1 MAERFES
8 KNKKDGEKIVT
19 TPLMGIRVL
28 DLTTGPAAGIATMIL
43 ADFGAEVLVV
53 RRPGEDT
60 FDNQPAFPMWSRG
73 KKSVELDLDN
83 SDERKTFETLCT
95 AADVL
100 FCNWRS
106 SSLRRRGLDY
116 GSVHE
121 RHPHLIF
128 CHVSGFGS
136 HGPHADYPGYEHIVA
151 AVTGR
156 MRLFERI
163 VERDG
168 PVFSALQVGIHAC
181 AQNAA
186 AGTLAALLERG
197 DEGQGRL
204 VETSLLQGL
213 LPYEQGAM
221 LAVQFRDRFPE
232 LFPPTVAPTSN
243 EPPMPSL
250 FYHPAQAKDGRW
262 MQFGNL
268 LPHLYDNFLRLTDL
282 VDVLIDPDWDPEQM
296 YIGDK
301 DKHEAFR
308 QRMLE
313 QIQKRSSEEWMSA
326 LISDGGIV
334 GTVYETTQQALNNAD
349 IIANGHVI
357 KRPNGGVQIGPVAR
371 LTKTP
376 AKPGLDMESGTPCLE
391 EWTGAAEARL
401 VPKHLK
407 GKSLPLTGIKVVELA
422 TIIAAPLGASY
433 LADMGAE
440 VIKVEQLG
448 GDPYRGQGMGIGSAR
463 VNAGKKS
470 ISVDL
475 KSDEGKEIV
484 LKLLGDA
491 DVLIHNYRP
500 GVPERL
506 GIGYE
511 QVASVNP
518 NIVYL
523 QSNGYGPDGP
533 GAHRPSTHPVPGAA
547 MGGVMYQMREEL
559 PSKIQDFDGLCLWT
573 RRLMRANEVNPDP
586 NTAVVVATSAML
598 GLVARQRTGMGQQIL
613 VDMFGAN
620 AYANHDDFL
629 SYPGKSSRAMP
640 DHMMHGLSPCYRL
653 YATSENQWVFLAL
666 ISEREREK
674 FHTILSD
681 VGIQVPTV
689 EMLEENDSALEQA
702 LELMFKQQDADSWE
716 SLLAPK
722 GIGCV
727 RADRTT
733 PSDYWLHDPQAV
745 ALNAAVPIDH
755 PHWGE
760 YKRHGAMVNFDGE
773 YRPLK
778 APPMAGQ
785 HNKELLVSLGYEP
798 DLADRLEASG
808 ILYRE

>member
-1 MAERFES
+1 M
-8 KNKKDGEKIVT
+8 T
-19 TPLMGIRVL
+19 TALTGIRIL

-53 RRPGEDT
+53 KRPGSDLFESHA
-60 FDNQPAFPMWSRG
+60 AFPMWSRG
-73 KKSVELDLDN
+73 KKCIELDLDN
-83 SDERKTFETLCT
+83 SEERDTFETLCN

-106 SSLRRRGLDY
+106 TALERKELHFDA
-116 GSVHE
+116 VHE

-136 HGPHADYPGYEHIVA
+136 HGPRADYPGYEHVAA

-163 VERDG
+163 VDRDG
-168 PVFSALQVGIHAC
+168 PVFSALQVGVHAC
-181 AQNAA
+181 AQNAT

-197 DEGQGRL
+197 EDGEGRL

-221 LAVQFRDRFPE
+221 LGVQFRDRFPD
-232 LFPPTVAPTSN
+232 LFPPMVAPSTN

-268 LPHLYDNFLRLTDL
+268 LPHLYDNFLRVTDL

-296 YIGDK
+296 YLRDR

-313 QIQKRSSEEWMSA
+313 QIQQRSSDEWMNE
-326 LISDGGIV
+326 LVSDGGVV
-334 GTVYETTQQALNNAD
+334 GTVYETTQQALKNPD
-349 IIANGHVI
+349 VIANGHVVE
-357 KRPNGGVQIGPVAR
+357 RLDGGVQIGPVAR
-371 LTKTP
+371 LMKTP
-376 AKPGLDMESGTPCLE
+376 AEPGPDMESGIQYIE
-391 EWTGAAEARL
+391 EWTTVASGR
-401 VPKHLK
+401 VSPKC
-407 GKSLPLTGIKVVELA
+407 GREKSLPLAGVKVVELA

-433 LADMGAE
+433 LADMGAD

-470 ISVDL
+470 ISIDL
-475 KSDEGKEIV
+475 KSDAGKEIV
-484 LKLLGDA
+484 LKLLSDA

-511 QVASVNP
+511 QVVGVNP
-518 NIVYL
+518 NIVYV

-559 PSKIQDFDGLCLWT
+559 PNEIQDFEGLCLWT

-586 NTAVVVATSAML
+586 NTAVVVATSSML
-598 GLVARQRTGMGQQIL
+598 GLVARARTGKGQQIL

-629 SYPGKSSRAMP
+629 DYQDKPKRAMA
-640 DHMMHGLSPCYRL
+640 DRMMHGLSPCYRL
-653 YATSENQWVFLAL
+653 YQTADEQWVFLAL
-666 ISEREREK
+666 ISKRERKK
-674 FHTILSD
+674 FNAILLGI
-681 VGIQVPTV
+681 GIQVPTI
-689 EMLEENDSALEQA
+689 ELLEENGAALEQA
-702 LELMFKQQDADSWE
+702 LDIMFKQKDADSWE
-716 SLLAPK
+716 NILAPK

-778 APPMAGQ
+778 APPMAGE

>member
-1 MAERFES
+1 
-8 KNKKDGEKIVT
+8 
-19 TPLMGIRVL
+19 
-28 DLTTGPAAGIATMIL
+28 
-43 ADFGAEVLVV
+43 
-53 RRPGEDT
+53 
-60 FDNQPAFPMWSRG
+60 
-73 KKSVELDLDN
+73 
-83 SDERKTFETLCT
+83 
-95 AADVL
+95 
-100 FCNWRS
+100 
-106 SSLRRRGLDY
+106 
-116 GSVHE
+116 
-121 RHPHLIF
+121 
-128 CHVSGFGS
+128 
-136 HGPHADYPGYEHIVA
+136 
-151 AVTGR
+151 
-156 MRLFERI
+156 
-163 VERDG
+163 
-168 PVFSALQVGIHAC
+168 
-181 AQNAA
+181 
-186 AGTLAALLERG
+186 
-197 DEGQGRL
+197 
-204 VETSLLQGL
+204 
-213 LPYEQGAM
+213 
-221 LAVQFRDRFPE
+221 
-232 LFPPTVAPTSN
+232 
-243 EPPMPSL
+243 
-250 FYHPAQAKDGRW
+250 
-262 MQFGNL
+262 
-268 LPHLYDNFLRLTDL
+268 
-282 VDVLIDPDWDPEQM
+282 
-296 YIGDK
+296 
-301 DKHEAFR
+301 
-308 QRMLE
+308 
-313 QIQKRSSEEWMSA
+313 
-326 LISDGGIV
+326 
-334 GTVYETTQQALNNAD
+334 
-349 IIANGHVI
+349 
-357 KRPNGGVQIGPVAR
+357 
-371 LTKTP
+371 
-376 AKPGLDMESGTPCLE
+376 
-391 EWTGAAEARL
+391 
-401 VPKHLK
+401 
-407 GKSLPLTGIKVVELA
+407 
-422 TIIAAPLGASY
+422 
-433 LADMGAE
+433 
-440 VIKVEQLG
+440 
-448 GDPYRGQGMGIGSAR
+448 
-463 VNAGKKS
+463 
-470 ISVDL
+470 
-475 KSDEGKEIV
+475 EGKEIV
-484 LKLLGDA
+484 LKLLADA

-511 QVASVNP
+511 HVASVNP

-689 EMLEENDSALEQA
+689 EMLEENDSVLEQA